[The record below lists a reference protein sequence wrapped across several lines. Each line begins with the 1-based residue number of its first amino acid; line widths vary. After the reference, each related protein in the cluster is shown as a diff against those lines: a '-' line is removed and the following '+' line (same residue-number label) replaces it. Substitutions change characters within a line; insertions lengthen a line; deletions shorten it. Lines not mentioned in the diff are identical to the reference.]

1 MIWFFIYLSKYGKIL
16 GERGYFMKEF
26 KKTKKRYNI
35 LTIVLFVLASIALVA
50 GISLEFLAE
59 IDNGVALA
67 LFAVALVLVIII
79 IPLLIFIAKFQTKIA
94 TKLVAELNN
103 ALQLDVSYQEGAPIL
118 DIVEDSMH
126 PYEKDMNAFSKDGI
140 IGKYEDIDFEY
151 YLCSFQKDSL
161 FSQDSKNTY
170 ELYVFKNVCVFSKS
184 FFVTAKKLKN
194 VEQYKIIPTTGAAS
208 IYTTKNDEI
217 ICDDLPKDILF
228 LSVNNHTLYV
238 YKTPERKKPLFQ
250 IAEDVDDF
258 KRLFAQQMEKIK
270 NTFDETKALAE

>member
-1 MIWFFIYLSKYGKIL
+1 
-16 GERGYFMKEF
+16 MKEF